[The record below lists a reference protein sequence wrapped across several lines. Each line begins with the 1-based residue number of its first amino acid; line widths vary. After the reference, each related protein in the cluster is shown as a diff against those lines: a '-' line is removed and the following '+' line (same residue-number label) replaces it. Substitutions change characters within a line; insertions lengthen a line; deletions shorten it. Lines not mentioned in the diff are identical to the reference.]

1 MSGGTDQRI
10 LIIEDD
16 PAVSELLTN
25 VLKAEGYQAAVAA
38 DGLEGLLRLR
48 TGQPDAAVLDIMMP
62 DINGVRVLEQL
73 LEEGGG
79 ELEVPVLVITGS
91 SDAAATSRR
100 LLGDENVFEKPFDPD
115 ALLERLGALIAGD
128 PA

>member
-115 ALLERLGALIAGD
+115 ALLERLAALIAGD